1 MLVNPSGAEPT
12 ECIYPRAAVAP
23 LPGPGLRIS
32 QPLRGC
38 RVLRLS
44 EHGRATPSDTIYC
57 IYLCI
62 SPEVIERLVA
72 FGVHKLGYGQR
83 KGDPPMAK
91 NYAMTAIRRSL
102 EGAHSSV
109 TPGQEA
115 KRPQPGDSSEQGK
128 SASKRLTSIFDAK
141 IPLFVSCADTRTS
154 VPTSGCSLLYKL
166 VDGHNNEHQ
175 KQHPNVGTL
184 VRASA
189 QPTCSH
195 KPHPLQGCT
204 LRVR

>member
-1 MLVNPSGAEPT
+1 M
-12 ECIYPRAAVAP
+12 
-23 LPGPGLRIS
+23 
-32 QPLRGC
+32 
-38 RVLRLS
+38 
-44 EHGRATPSDTIYC
+44 
-57 IYLCI
+57 
-62 SPEVIERLVA
+62 A
-72 FGVHKLGYGQR
+72 FGVPKRGYGQR
-83 KGDPPMAK
+83 KGGSPMAK

-109 TPGQEA
+109 TPGCGRSA
-115 KRPQPGDSSEQGK
+115 PWPGDSSEQGK

-184 VRASA
+184 VRAST

>member
-1 MLVNPSGAEPT
+1 MLVNPSGAELT

-23 LPGPGLRIS
+23 LPDPGLRIS

-62 SPEVIERLVA
+62 SPERVELFITPVC
-72 FGVHKLGYGQR
+72 VS
-83 KGDPPMAK
+83 
-91 NYAMTAIRRSL
+91 TASTDGGR
-102 EGAHSSV
+102 
-109 TPGQEA
+109 QCNNEA
-115 KRPQPGDSSEQGK
+115 
-128 SASKRLTSIFDAK
+128 ASKGLTSIFDAK

-175 KQHPNVGTL
+175 KQQPNVGTL

>member
-1 MLVNPSGAEPT
+1 MSIMLSTCWEMRNDYTDS
-12 ECIYPRAAVAP
+12 
-23 LPGPGLRIS
+23 
-32 QPLRGC
+32 
-38 RVLRLS
+38 
-44 EHGRATPSDTIYC
+44 H
-57 IYLCI
+57 
-62 SPEVIERLVA
+62 PEI
-72 FGVHKLGYGQR
+72 
-83 KGDPPMAK
+83 
-91 NYAMTAIRRSL
+91 AIRRSL

-109 TPGQEA
+109 TPDQGAE
-115 KRPQPGDSSEQGK
+115 RPQPGDSSEQGK
-128 SASKRLTSIFDAK
+128 SAPKGLTSIFDAK

-154 VPTSGCSLLYKL
+154 IPTSGCSLLYKL